1 MMRPL
6 APRRPRISR
15 TSRVQVSIR
24 DPDHRH
30 LETLARILDA
40 DDAVAERLRNQIEQI
55 LAEDACTHE
64 ELLAP
69 SGRRRTRH

>member
-40 DDAVAERLRNQIEQI
+40 DDAVAEETPATEMAPEQGEVV
-55 LAEDACTHE
+55 AQ
-64 ELLAP
+64 
-69 SGRRRTRH
+69 

>member
-1 MMRPL
+1 M
-6 APRRPRISR
+6 APRRSRISR

-24 DPDHRH
+24 DQDHHH

-55 LAEDACTHE
+55 LAEDACPLE
-64 ELLAP
+64 DLLAP
-69 SGRRRTRH
+69 PGRHRTRH